1 MLEKIDLTKTVK
13 KQDFKKRADQLR
25 NKLGALQRTTKEMEI
40 PVMILFEGWDA
51 AGKGTLMN
59 ELIVPLDPR
68 GFQVFNIG
76 EPSRDTLLWPHL
88 FPFWEMTPP
97 KGRMSIFNRSW
108 YRRMLE
114 PMKGD
119 RGVLEDI
126 LSFERQLTDAGTLI
140 IKFFLHISKKE
151 QKKRLKKLDEN
162 DSSTWRVNRRERE
175 NHENYDQIA
184 KTVEEAILRT
194 DKEHAPWTIVEA
206 ENREYATIKILST
219 VALALEKQILRVEEA
234 RKIAALKAETSPVEN
249 APGESTPDCPIEAP
263 SVLKNLDMSKT
274 TPDVKYGKELD
285 EKQRQFRDLQY
296 ELYAVRRPMIIVFE
310 GQDASGKGG
319 AIKRLTQKLDPRGYQ
334 VNPTSAPNDWERS
347 HHYLYRFWSR
357 FPKAGHVSIFDR
369 SWYGRVLVERVE
381 GFCSERE
388 WRKAYE
394 EINEMED
401 QWVRYGTI
409 VQKFWMQVDSEEQL
423 LRLKSREQDPEKS
436 WKITEEDWRNR
447 EKSDQ
452 YERAA
457 EEMMLRTSTANAP
470 WVIVEA
476 NDKKYARLKV
486 LNCVINALETVLH
499 Q

>member
-13 KQDFKKRADQLR
+13 KQDFKKRVDSLR
-25 NKLGALQRTTKEMEI
+25 KKLGILQRTTKDMEI

-59 ELIVPLDPR
+59 ELIWPLDPR
-68 GFQVFNIG
+68 GFQVYNIG
-76 EPSRDTLLWPHL
+76 EPSKEALLWPHL
-88 FPFWEMTPP
+88 FTFWEMTPP

-119 RGVLEDI
+119 QGILEDI
-126 LSFERQLTDAGTLI
+126 LSFERQLTDSGTLI
-140 IKFFLHISKKE
+140 LKFFLHISKKE
-151 QKKRLKKLDEN
+151 QKKRLKKMDEN
-162 DSSTWRVNRRERE
+162 NSSTWRVNKRERE

-219 VALALEKQILRVEEA
+219 VALALEKQIQRVEED
-234 RKIAALKAETSPVEN
+234 RRIIAMKNETPAKMTTEEDL
-249 APGESTPDCPIEAP
+249 ADCVVGAP
-263 SVLKNLDMSKT
+263 SVLKNLDLSRT
-274 TPDVKYGKELD
+274 VSDAKYRKELD
-285 EKQRQFRDLQY
+285 EKQQQFRELQY
-296 ELYAVRRPMIIVFE
+296 ELYAVRRPMIIAFE

-319 AIKRLTQKLDPRGYQ
+319 AIKRITQKLDPRGYQ

-357 FPKAGHVSIFDR
+357 FPKAGHVGIFDR

-381 GFCSERE
+381 GLCSERE

-401 QWVRYGTI
+401 QWVRYGSI
-409 VQKFWMQVDSEEQL
+409 ILKFWMQVDSEEQL
-423 LRLKSREQDPEKS
+423 NRLKSREENPEKS
-436 WKITEEDWRNR
+436 WKITAEDWRNR
-447 EKSDQ
+447 EKSEL
-452 YERAA
+452 YEKAA

-470 WVIVEA
+470 WIIVEA
-476 NDKKYARLKV
+476 NDKKFARLKV
-486 LNCVINALETVLH
+486 LTSVVDALKAALH

>member
-13 KQDFKKRADQLR
+13 KQDFKKRVDSLR
-25 NKLGALQRTTKEMEI
+25 KKLGILQRTTKDMEI
-40 PVMILFEGWDA
+40 PAIILFEGWDA

-59 ELIVPLDPR
+59 ELIWPLDPR
-68 GFQVFNIG
+68 GFQVYNIG
-76 EPSRDTLLWPHL
+76 EPSKEALLWPHL
-88 FPFWEMTPP
+88 FTFWEMTPP

-119 RGVLEDI
+119 QGVLEDI
-126 LSFERQLTDAGTLI
+126 LSFERQLTDSGTLI

-151 QKKRLKKLDEN
+151 QKKRLKKMDEN
-162 DSSTWRVNRRERE
+162 NSSTWRVNKREWE

-194 DKEHAPWTIVEA
+194 DKEHAPWTIIEA

-219 VALALEKQILRVEEA
+219 VALALEKQIQRVEE
-234 RKIAALKAETSPVEN
+234 RHKIIAMKTEIPTENTSEEDVTN
-249 APGESTPDCPIEAP
+249 CVVGAP
-263 SVLKNLDMSKT
+263 SVLKNLDLSRT
-274 TPDVKYGKELD
+274 ISDVKYRKELD
-285 EKQRQFRDLQY
+285 EKQQQFRDLQY
-296 ELYAVRRPMIIVFE
+296 ELYAVRRPMVIVFE

-319 AIKRLTQKLDPRGYQ
+319 AIKRMTQKLDPRGYQ

-357 FPKAGHVSIFDR
+357 FPKAGHVGIFDR

-401 QWVRYGTI
+401 QWVRYGSI
-409 VQKFWMQVDSEEQL
+409 ILKFWMQVDSEEQL
-423 LRLKSREQDPEKS
+423 QRLKSREENPEKS
-436 WKITEEDWRNR
+436 WKITAEDWRNR
-447 EKSDQ
+447 EKSGL
-452 YERAA
+452 YEKAA

-470 WVIVEA
+470 WIIVEA
-476 NDKKYARLKV
+476 NDKKFARLKV
-486 LNCVINALETVLH
+486 LTSVVDTLKVALH